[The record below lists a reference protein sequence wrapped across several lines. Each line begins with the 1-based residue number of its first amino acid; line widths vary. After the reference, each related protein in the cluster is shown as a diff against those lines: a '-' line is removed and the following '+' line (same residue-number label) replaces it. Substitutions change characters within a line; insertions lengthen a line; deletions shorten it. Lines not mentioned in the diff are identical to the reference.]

1 MHIRFY
7 ALQVPRMIPTRPQE
21 GFKRPQEEPKGD
33 PQGPKRDPRRPQ
45 DDPKTA
51 IRRLR
56 NAQLASQGL
65 LDAAK
70 ASHDRN
76 GCSNKPPREPQD
88 RPGPP
93 PKDPHKEPKRASKEP
108 VEVLT

>member
-1 MHIRFY
+1 M
-7 ALQVPRMIPTRPQE
+7 PKMIPRDPQE
-21 GFKRPQEEPKGD
+21 GFQGPQEEPKGSR
-33 PQGPKRDPRRPQ
+33 QEPKSGSRRPQ